1 MDEKEKEQPQEEKN
15 EADVIK
21 SKKENMKFFT
31 DNNSNP
37 YKYSYERTGSVAQ
50 EKEKHKDIAENTESK
65 EEEKIAGRLVSIR
78 SHGKTSFA
86 NIADFSGTIQLYFKK
101 DILGEETYNMF
112 KKTDI
117 GDIVGVQGSLFK
129 THTGELTMKVTK
141 FEMLTKSLL
150 PMPEK
155 WHGLKDKEIRYRKR
169 YLDLIA
175 NDEVKQTFIV
185 RSKIIKEIRNF
196 LDSLGFF
203 EVETP
208 MMQPIP
214 GGAKARPF
222 TTHHNALDM
231 ELYMRIAPELYLK
244 RLLVGGFEKVYE
256 INRNFRNEGLS
267 IKHNPEFTML
277 ELYEAYADFKR
288 VMQITED
295 LVVHLADKI
304 LGRRVIEYQGTS
316 IDLTP
321 PWKKITMMD
330 AIKEYGGIE
339 MGKISDEELIKKLEE
354 KQVPVKKGT
363 NRGEL
368 TELIFAEFVEP
379 KLIQPVF
386 ITDFPVE
393 ISPLAKSNR
402 TNKAMVERFE
412 PYIFGR
418 EIGNG
423 FSELND
429 PEEQEKRFREQIET
443 DTTGEVFK
451 VVDEDFVE
459 ALKYGMPPAAGLGIG
474 IDRLIMFFTNSPSI
488 RDVILFPLM
497 RPETK

>member
-1 MDEKEKEQPQEEKN
+1 
-15 EADVIK
+15 
-21 SKKENMKFFT
+21 
-31 DNNSNP
+31 
-37 YKYSYERTGSVAQ
+37 
-50 EKEKHKDIAENTESK
+50 
-65 EEEKIAGRLVSIR
+65 
-78 SHGKTSFA
+78 
-86 NIADFSGTIQLYFKK
+86 
-101 DILGEETYNMF
+101 
-112 KKTDI
+112 
-117 GDIVGVQGSLFK
+117 
-129 THTGELTMKVTK
+129 
-141 FEMLTKSLL
+141 
-150 PMPEK
+150 
-155 WHGLKDKEIRYRKR
+155 
-169 YLDLIA
+169 
-175 NDEVKQTFIV
+175 
-185 RSKIIKEIRNF
+185 

-288 VMQITED
+288 VMKITED

-304 LGRRVIEYQGTS
+304 LGKRVIEYEGVK

-330 AIKEYGGIE
+330 AIKEYGGIDT
-339 MGKISDEELIKKLEE
+339 GKSTDEDLIKKLGE
-354 KQVPVKKGT
+354 KQVAVKKGT
-363 NRGEL
+363 RRGEL
-368 TELIFAEFVEP
+368 TEMIFAEFVEP

-386 ITDFPVE
+386 ITDSPIE
-393 ISPLAKSNR
+393 ISPLAKASR
-402 TNKAMVERFE
+402 SNKAVVERFE

-423 FSELND
+423 FSEL
-429 PEEQEKRFREQIET
+429 
-443 DTTGEVFK
+443 
-451 VVDEDFVE
+451 
-459 ALKYGMPPAAGLGIG
+459 
-474 IDRLIMFFTNSPSI
+474 
-488 RDVILFPLM
+488 
-497 RPETK
+497 